1 MSQSLTNAER
11 QLEHTLILAMEQFRP
26 AGKQTAVLE
35 RFKVIVLGLKAKG
48 ATCLEIKAF
57 LDGYGLPVAESAI
70 YRFCRKY
77 QVEVARMRSNGTAE
91 VAPSSE
97 PSVVPGSGSTSVLTD
112 PNPSTSQPPKMRT
125 LRRAAYWSG
134 WASGVLIM
142 GCLCWLLFAH

>member
-77 QVEVARMRSNGTAE
+77 QVEVARLRSNVTAE
-91 VAPSSE
+91 AVPSSE
-97 PSVVPGSGSTSVLTD
+97 SSVVPGSGSTPVSTNS
-112 PNPSTSQPPKMRT
+112 NPSTSEPTKMRS
-125 LRRAAYWSG
+125 LRRSY
-134 WASGVLIM
+134 
-142 GCLCWLLFAH
+142 

>member
-11 QLEHTLILAMEQFRP
+11 QLEHTLIQAMEQFRP

-77 QVEVARMRSNGTAE
+77 QVEVARLRSNGTAE
-91 VAPSSE
+91 AAPSSE
-97 PSVVPGSGSTSVLTD
+97 SSVVPGSGTTLVSSNS
-112 PNPSTSQPPKMRT
+112 NPSTSEPPKMRS
-125 LRRAAYWSG
+125 LRRSY
-134 WASGVLIM
+134 
-142 GCLCWLLFAH
+142 